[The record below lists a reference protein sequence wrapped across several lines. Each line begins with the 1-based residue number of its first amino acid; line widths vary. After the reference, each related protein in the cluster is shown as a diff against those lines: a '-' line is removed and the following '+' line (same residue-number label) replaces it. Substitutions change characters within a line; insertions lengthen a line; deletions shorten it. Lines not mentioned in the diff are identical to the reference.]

1 MPWGK
6 LQRDQGASR
15 NLSVLTPSLLDQKSL
30 KKVLYIMGVL
40 NHLPPLLLAMMKGK
54 REEEE
59 LLRETH
65 HQDDDAMV
73 NDVVMKK

>member
-1 MPWGK
+1 
-6 LQRDQGASR
+6 
-15 NLSVLTPSLLDQKSL
+15 
-30 KKVLYIMGVL
+30 MGVL
-40 NHLPPLLLAMMKGK
+40 NHSLPLRLAMMKGK